1 MDTETTGLDFKTGH
15 RIIEIGC
22 VEIVNRKFT
31 GNEYH
36 TYINPDRESDEGAL
50 RVHGLTAEFLSDKP
64 RFVEIYE
71 DFIDF
76 IKDSELLI
84 HNAEFDIGFLDNEI
98 KLVSKDLNLVE
109 KEVLKITDTLQIARE
124 KHPGQR
130 NSLDALVSR
139 YEINGYDREL
149 HGALLDSKILG
160 DVYLSM
166 TGGQSTLDF
175 TTNENDEKNIK
186 TAKEKSSSKKKLK
199 VINVRF
205 VCQFLLTLNNLV
217 KNMIF
222 KNTQETLKTI
232 LKYLKN
238 LKLIIF
244 SFRLLKIFIVSKL
257 KIGFF

>member
-1 MDTETTGLDFKTGH
+1 MNRQIILDTETTGLDFKTGH

-36 TYINPDRESDEGAL
+36 TYINPDRDSDEGAL

-64 RFVEIYE
+64 RFAEIYE
-71 DFIDF
+71 DFISF

-98 KLVSKDLNLVE
+98 KLVSTDLNSIE
-109 KEVLKITDTLQIARE
+109 KEVIKITDTLQIARE

-130 NSLDALVSR
+130 NSLDALVNR
-139 YEINGYDREL
+139 YAINGYDREL

-166 TGGQSTLDF
+166 TGGQSNLDF
-175 TTNENDEKNIK
+175 TTNDTHEKNVEEV
-186 TAKEKSSSKKKLK
+186 KEKTSRKKLK
-199 VINVRF
+199 VVKVSAVEKAR
-205 VCQFLLTLNNLV
+205 NLEYLAKMKEETDV
-217 KNMIF
+217 EPIWN
-222 KNTQETLKTI
+222 QEHE
-232 LKYLKN
+232 
-238 LKLIIF
+238 
-244 SFRLLKIFIVSKL
+244 
-257 KIGFF
+257 

>member
-1 MDTETTGLDFKTGH
+1 MNRQIILDTETTGLDFKTGH

-36 TYINPDRESDEGAL
+36 TYINPDRDSDEGAL
-50 RVHGLTAEFLSDKP
+50 RVHGLTAKFLSDKP
-64 RFVEIYE
+64 RFAEIYE
-71 DFIDF
+71 DFINF

-98 KLVSKDLNLVE
+98 KLVSKDLNTVE
-109 KEVLKITDTLQIARE
+109 KEVFKITDTLQIARE

-130 NSLDALVSR
+130 NSLDALVNR

-166 TGGQSTLDF
+166 TGGQSNLDF
-175 TTNENDEKNIK
+175 TTNKSSENNVEEV
-186 TAKEKSSSKKKLK
+186 KEKTLSKKKLK
-199 VINVRF
+199 VVKVSAKDKAR
-205 VCQFLLTLNNLV
+205 NLEYLA
-217 KNMIF
+217 KM
-222 KNTQETLKTI
+222 KEETDVEPIWNKEHE
-232 LKYLKN
+232 
-238 LKLIIF
+238 
-244 SFRLLKIFIVSKL
+244 
-257 KIGFF
+257 

>member
-1 MDTETTGLDFKTGH
+1 MNRQIILDTETTGLDFKTGH

-36 TYINPDRESDEGAL
+36 TYINPDRDSDEGAL
-50 RVHGLTAEFLSDKP
+50 RVHGLTTEFLSDKP
-64 RFVEIYE
+64 RFSEIYE
-71 DFIDF
+71 DFISF

-98 KLVSKDLNLVE
+98 KLVSKDLNPME
-109 KEVLKITDTLQIARE
+109 KEVAKITDTLQIARE

-130 NSLDALVSR
+130 NSLDALVNR

-166 TGGQSTLDF
+166 TGGQSALDF
-175 TTNENDEKNIK
+175 TTNDSHGKSVEEF
-186 TAKEKSSSKKKLK
+186 KEKTLLSKKLK
-199 VINVRF
+199 VVKVSAKEKARNLEYLAKMKEETNVEPIW
-205 VCQFLLTLNNLV
+205 N
-217 KNMIF
+217 
-222 KNTQETLKTI
+222 QEHE
-232 LKYLKN
+232 
-238 LKLIIF
+238 
-244 SFRLLKIFIVSKL
+244 
-257 KIGFF
+257 